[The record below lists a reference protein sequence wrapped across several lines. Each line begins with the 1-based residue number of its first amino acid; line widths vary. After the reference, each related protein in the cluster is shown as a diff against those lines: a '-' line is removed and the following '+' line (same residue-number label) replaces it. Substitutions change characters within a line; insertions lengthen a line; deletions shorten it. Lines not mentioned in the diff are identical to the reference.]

1 MRTKDKMNIRRVVQE
16 FYGNSGPELEY
27 INLSIE
33 KNIYIY
39 FTIKIYIRNFYI
51 CCLCDCGLH
60 STTLYPRFINEVN
73 HESRRER

>member
-33 KNIYIY
+33 KKYIYIYIY
-39 FTIKIYIRNFYI
+39 FTIKIYIRNFYV

-60 STTLYPRFINEVN
+60 STTLYPRFIYEIN
-73 HESRRER
+73 HKSP

>member
-39 FTIKIYIRNFYI
+39 TYILLSKFIFEISIFVACVIVAYI
-51 CCLCDCGLH
+51 
-60 STTLYPRFINEVN
+60 PRRFIRGL
-73 HESRRER
+73 STR